1 MYFWRV
7 FLFSNHGILNS
18 SFRKEI
24 SMTISAPRWDMTN
37 VYPSLE
43 SKEFKNAIKKYK
55 STLDEMEVFYK
66 KASKA
71 DSKTEPK
78 KLGKLLGES
87 VDRFNTL
94 FELSNTISPFI
105 YAFVSTDSRN
115 KEAMRALSEFE
126 QMSVQ
131 ASVLNTRFQAWVGK
145 LGKAAVKKAARTNA
159 SAKTHEFALN
169 ESVDQSKYMMS
180 EAEEILAAELTL
192 SGGNAFGKLQGTIT
206 SQLSVDFELDG
217 KLQKLP
223 MPALINL
230 RSHPDELTRRRG
242 YEAENIAWEGVKET
256 LAACMNG
263 VKGEAL
269 TLNKKRGRE
278 DAIHSS
284 IDMARLDRATLNA
297 ILGAMK
303 DSFPMFQKYFK
314 HKAKLLGKEKLA
326 WWDVSAPMGKTDKVY
341 SFEEARNFIISNFN
355 QFSPELGAFAQ
366 RAFDNNWIDAEQR
379 EGKRGGAFC
388 MGIAG
393 VKESRILSNFD
404 GSFDQ
409 VSTLAHELGHAF
421 HNECANQAGKTQIQ
435 QSTPMTLAET
445 ASIMCETIVT
455 EAVLKQVTDP
465 EEILAVLEAQMNNAS
480 AIIVDIYS
488 RYLFEKEVF
497 ERREKSELSAD
508 DLNDI
513 MERAQKA
520 TYGEGLDERYLQ
532 KFMWTWKPHYYS
544 SGLSFYNYP
553 YAFGLLFAT
562 GLYAIYQKRGADFV
576 PDYKNLLASTGE
588 NRAAEIAD
596 RFGINIRTKKFW
608 TDSLAIIGTRVER
621 YCEL

>member
-1 MYFWRV
+1 
-7 FLFSNHGILNS
+7 
-18 SFRKEI
+18 
-24 SMTISAPRWDMTN
+24 MTASAPRWDMTN

-43 SKEFKNAIKKYK
+43 SKEFKSAIKKYK
-55 STLDEMEVFYK
+55 SMLDEMEGFYK

-71 DSKTEPK
+71 DSKADPK

-87 VDRFNTL
+87 VDRFNAL
-94 FELSNTISPFI
+94 FELSNTILPYIES
-105 YAFVSTDSRN
+105 FVTTDSRN
-115 KEAMRALSEFE
+115 KAAMRALSEFE
-126 QMSVQ
+126 QISVQ
-131 ASVLNTRFQAWVGK
+131 ASILNTKFQAWIGK
-145 LGKAAVKKAARTNA
+145 LGKAAVKKAAKTNV
-159 SAKTHEFALN
+159 SAKAHEFTLN
-169 ESVDQSKYMMS
+169 ESVDQSKYLMS
-180 EAEEILAAELTL
+180 EAEEVLAAELTL
-192 SGGNAFGKLQGTIT
+192 SGGNAFGKLQGTLT
-206 SQLSVDFELDG
+206 SQLSVDFELDD
-217 KLQKLP
+217 KMQKLP

-230 RSHPDELTRRRG
+230 RSHPDEPTRRRG
-242 YEAENIAWEGVKET
+242 YEAENIAWAGVQET

-278 DAIHSS
+278 DSIHAS
-284 IDMARLDRATLNA
+284 IDVCRMDRATLNA
-297 ILGAMK
+297 MLGAMK
-303 DSFPMFQKYFK
+303 DSFPMFRKYFK

-326 WWDVSAPMGKTDKVY
+326 WWDINAPMGKTDKVY
-341 SFEEARNFIISNFN
+341 SFEEARDFIVSNFN
-355 QFSPELGAFAQ
+355 KFSPELGAFAQ

-379 EGKRGGAFC
+379 DGKRGGAFC
-388 MGIAG
+388 MGVAG

-421 HNECANQAGKTQIQ
+421 HNECAYQAGKTELQ
-435 QSTPMTLAET
+435 QATPMTLAET

-465 EEILAVLEAQMNNAS
+465 QEELAVLEAQMNNATGV
-480 AIIVDIYS
+480 IVDIYS
-488 RYLFEKEVF
+488 RYLFETEVF
-497 ERREKSELSAD
+497 ERREQSELSAD

-520 TYGEGLDERYLQ
+520 TYGEGLDERFLQ

-544 SGLSFYNYP
+544 PGLSFYNFP

-588 NRAAEIAD
+588 ERAAELAD
-596 RFGINIRTKKFW
+596 RFGINIRTRKFW
-608 TDSLAIIGTRVER
+608 ADSLAIIGKRVER